1 MSRKTEAEIK
11 KRITNRLENVHNL
24 EILNLID
31 SIVGES
37 IKIENKKKQ

>member
-11 KRITNRLENVHNL
+11 KRITDGLENVHNV

-31 SIVGES
+31 SIVCES
-37 IKIENKKKQ
+37 IKQETKKKQ